1 MSFEVAWYWLLL
13 PPLLFY
19 VWWLSRRSYAQLHP
33 TARWVSLALRTL
45 VLLLLIAGVTRPTY
59 LSRSNRHHLVFV
71 LDVSQSIT
79 TENLDAALDDIDRL
93 ARQAGQGGG
102 DGHISVVA
110 FGRQASLLVRAQDR
124 WDGWLPEVRE
134 QVRYRASLPEL
145 YQQRTALVSA
155 NTSESADEFQDIE
168 ARIVEIERFRD
179 HVAGDQTDVERAMRL
194 ALNCGS
200 THEHRDVYVFTDG
213 NFNQGRWQRAFSAAA
228 DTDAT
233 VHTVALDQ
241 PLPPEVAA
249 VDLALPRTVRVNQ
262 GFSAEV
268 RIASTVRT
276 RAELRVFCDGY
287 AVDRRTVELTPG
299 ENDFKI
305 PGLYVRAK
313 GFHVVEVV
321 VRPEQDTQLRNN
333 TIRSLVV
340 VPGEARILY
349 VDGDE
354 DQIPYLKSA
363 LELEG
368 MLVEGRP
375 ATGVP
380 QNLSELLSFDAFIL
394 SNVPADRLSRRQM
407 QMIRT
412 YVRDFGGGFLMLGGD
427 ESFGLGGYYHT
438 PIEEILPVRM
448 PIQKDLIRPA
458 LGIML
463 VIDKSGSMQGVKIQL
478 AKRAAIAT
486 AEAINP
492 RDQIGVIGFDG
503 ESRVILELTSAAD
516 RPTITNHIS
525 ALDAGGGTFLY
536 PALEDAYDRLLN
548 SNARRKHVIVLS
560 DGQTQGFGYEEI
572 VQAMAA
578 DGITLSAV
586 GIGDGADMNLME
598 DIAMAGGGRAY
609 FTNDFYS
616 IPQIFTREALRAS
629 KSMLVERLVQP
640 IAVGDDVALAEID
653 TDELPLLTGYVAT
666 TPKAA
671 ANVILVSDSGDPLL
685 ANWRYGLGRT
695 VAFMSETKPRW
706 AEDWLEWP
714 DFAKFWSQLV
724 RSVTGENLA
733 RALAVECSHSLEGAD
748 VTLTADVRDSG
759 GNFVTDVA
767 LELSALDSNGRTR
780 QIPVVQQGPGLFEA
794 RVPKI
799 TYGQDQQFSWR
810 FSDGNE
816 GQQTTS
822 YGFVYSFS
830 PEFRTLGVARDMLA
844 QVHARAGG
852 EHMTV
857 GQSSLITGE
866 AAGSYWIQLWPY
878 LIVAALLIVPFD
890 ILCRR
895 LG

>member
-19 VWWLSRRSYAQLHP
+19 VWWISRRSYAQLHP
-33 TARWVSLALRTL
+33 TARRVSLVLRTL

-59 LSRSNRHHLVFV
+59 LSRSSQHHLVFV
-71 LDVSQSIT
+71 LDVSKSIT
-79 TENLDAALDDIDRL
+79 MENLDAALDDIDRL
-93 ARQAGQGGG
+93 ARQAGQRSG
-102 DGHISVVA
+102 DCRISVVA
-110 FGRQASLLVRAQDR
+110 FGRQANLLVRAQDR
-124 WDGWLPEVRE
+124 WEGWLPEVRE
-134 QVRYRASLPEL
+134 KVRYHASLPEL
-145 YQQRTALVSA
+145 YEKRTALVSA
-155 NTSESADEFQDIE
+155 NASASADELQEIE
-168 ARIVEIERFRD
+168 ARIAEIERFRD
-179 HVAGDQTDVERAMRL
+179 QVAGDQTDIERAMRL

-200 THEHRDVYVFTDG
+200 THEHCDVYVLTDG
-213 NFNQGRWQRAFSAAA
+213 NFNQGRWQKAWNAAA
-228 DTDAT
+228 DGDAT
-233 VHTVALDQ
+233 VHTIVLDK

-249 VDLALPRTVRVNQ
+249 ADLALPPTVRVNQ
-262 GFSAEV
+262 GFTAEV
-268 RIASTVRT
+268 HIASTTRT
-276 RAELRVFCDGY
+276 RAELRVFRDGY
-287 AVDRRTVELTPG
+287 AVDRRAVELMPG
-299 ENDFKI
+299 ENNFKI
-305 PGLYVRAK
+305 PGLYVREK

-321 VRPEQDTQLRNN
+321 VRAEQDTQLQNN

-380 QNLSELLSFDAFIL
+380 QNLSELLGFDAFIL

-407 QMIRT
+407 QTIRT

-427 ESFGLGGYYHT
+427 ESFGLGGYFHT

-448 PIQKDLIRPA
+448 PIQKDLIRPS

-463 VIDKSGSMQGVKIQL
+463 VIDKSGSMEGVKIQL

-516 RPTITNHIS
+516 RATITNHIS

-536 PALEDAYDRLLN
+536 PALEDAHGRLLN

-560 DGQTQGFGYEEI
+560 DGQTQGFGYEDI

-598 DIAMAGGGRAY
+598 GIAMAGGGRAY
-609 FTNDFYS
+609 FTSDLYS

-629 KSMLVERLVQP
+629 RSMLVERLVQP
-640 IAVGDDVALAEID
+640 VAISDDVALAEID
-653 TDELPLLTGYVAT
+653 TDEFPLLTGYVAT

-695 VAFMSETKPRW
+695 VAFTSETKPRW

-733 RALAVECSHSLEGAD
+733 RALSVECSHSLEGTSVDLA
-748 VTLTADVRDSG
+748 ADVRDSS
-759 GNFVTDVA
+759 GNFVTGVA
-767 LELSALDSNGRTR
+767 LELSFLDANGRTR
-780 QIPVVQQGPGLFEA
+780 QIPVVQRGPGLFEA

-810 FSDGNE
+810 FSNGDKGE
-816 GQQTTS
+816 QATS

-830 PEFRTLGVARDMLA
+830 PEFRTLGVARDILG
-844 QVHARAGG
+844 QVRTRAGG
-852 EHMTV
+852 EHMAV
-857 GQSSLITGE
+857 GQSNLVTSEHTG
-866 AAGSYWIQLWPY
+866 SHWIQLWPY
-878 LIVAALLIVPFD
+878 LIVTALLIVPFD

>member
-1 MSFEVAWYWLLL
+1 MRFELAWCWLLL
-13 PPLLFY
+13 PPLLVY
-19 VWWLSRRSYAQLHP
+19 VWWLSRRSYAQLNP
-33 TARWVSLALRTL
+33 TAQWISPVLRTL
-45 VLLLLIAGVTRPTY
+45 VLLLLIAAVARPT
-59 LSRSNRHHLVFV
+59 LLRRSDRQHLVCV
-71 LDVSQSIT
+71 LDVSKSVT
-79 TENLDAALDDIDRL
+79 TENLDAALADIDRL
-93 ARQAGQGGG
+93 AHQAIEG
-102 DGHISVVA
+102 DRDCQLSVVA
-110 FGRQASLLVRAQDR
+110 FGRQATLLVHAQER
-124 WDGWLPEVRE
+124 WDGWPPELRE
-134 QVRYRASLPEL
+134 KIRYQAALPEL
-145 YQQRTALVSA
+145 YRQRTTLVSA
-155 NTSESADEFQDIE
+155 DESDGATDLH
-168 ARIVEIERFRD
+168 EIETRIAEVEGFRD
-179 HVAGDQTDVERAMRL
+179 RIAGEQTDIERAMRL

-200 THEHRDVYVFTDG
+200 MHERRTIYVFTDG
-213 NFNQGRWQRAFSAAA
+213 NFNQGCWQQAWNAAA
-228 DTDAT
+228 DAGAT
-233 VHTVALDQ
+233 VHTVMLDR

-249 VDLALPRTVRVNQ
+249 ADLALPPTVRVNQ
-262 GFSAEV
+262 GFTAQV
-268 RIASTVRT
+268 RIASTVAT
-276 RAELRVFCDGY
+276 RAELCVFRDGY
-287 AVDRRTVELTPG
+287 AVDQREVELAPG
-299 ENDFKI
+299 ETDIKV
-305 PGLYVRAK
+305 PGLYVREK
-313 GFHVVEVV
+313 GLHVVEVV
-321 VRPEQDTQLRNN
+321 VRPEQDTQLQNN

-340 VPGEARILY
+340 VPGEARVLY

-412 YVRDFGGGFLMLGGD
+412 YVQDFGGGFLMLGGD
-427 ESFGLGGYYHT
+427 ESFGLGGYFHT

-448 PIQKDLIRPA
+448 PIQKDLIRPS

-463 VIDKSGSMQGVKIQL
+463 VIDKSGSMEGVKIQL

-486 AEAINP
+486 AQAINP

-503 ESRVILELTSAAD
+503 QSRVILELTSAAD
-516 RPTITNHIS
+516 RATITNHIS

-536 PALEDAYDRLLN
+536 PALQDAHDRLLS

-560 DGQTQGFGYEEI
+560 DGQTQGFGYEDI

-598 DIAMAGGGRAY
+598 TIAMSGGGRAY

-640 IAVGDDVALAEID
+640 IAIGDDVALAEID

-714 DFAKFWSQLV
+714 DFAKLWSQLV

-733 RALAVECSHSLEGAD
+733 KAVSLECSHSREGAN
-748 VTLTADVRDSG
+748 VNLTADVRDSA

-767 LELSALDSNGRTR
+767 LALSALDPDGRT
-780 QIPVVQQGPGLFEA
+780 QPIPVEQKGPGLFEA
-794 RVPKI
+794 RVPQI

-810 FSDGNE
+810 VSHGDQPE
-816 GQQTTS
+816 QTTS

-830 PEFRTLGVARDMLA
+830 PEFRTLGAAAETFEQIRVCAA
-844 QVHARAGG
+844 G

-857 GQSSLITGE
+857 GQTDLKMGA
-866 AAGSYWIQLWPY
+866 AAGSHWTQIWPY
-878 LIVAALLIVPFD
+878 LIVAALLLVPFD

>member
-1 MSFEVAWYWLLL
+1 M
-13 PPLLFY
+13 
-19 VWWLSRRSYAQLHP
+19 RYAQLQP
-33 TARWVSLALRTL
+33 LARRASLLLRSL
-45 VLLLLIAGVTRPTY
+45 VLLLLIASITRPTY
-59 LSRSNRHHLVFV
+59 LSRSNRYHLVFL
-71 LDVSQSIT
+71 LDVSKSIV

-93 ARQAGQGGG
+93 ARQVTHGKA
-102 DGHISVVA
+102 DCHITVAA
-110 FGRQASLLVRAQDR
+110 FGCQPSLLVRAQDQ
-124 WDGWLPEVRE
+124 WDGWSPEQRE
-134 QVRYRASLPEL
+134 KIRYRISLPEL
-145 YQQRTALVSA
+145 YKKRTALVSA
-155 NTSESADEFQDIE
+155 HASSDDDEME
-168 ARIVEIERFRD
+168 EVAARIAEIERFRD
-179 HVAGDQTDVERAMRL
+179 QVAGDQTDIERAMRL
-194 ALNCGS
+194 ALNCGA
-200 THEHRDVYVFTDG
+200 TDERREVYVLTDG
-213 NFNQGRWQRAFSAAA
+213 NFNQGRWQNAWNAAA
-228 DTDAT
+228 DAGAT
-233 VHTVALDQ
+233 VHTVVLDK

-249 VDLALPRTVRVNQ
+249 VDLALPPSVRVNQ
-262 GFSAEV
+262 GFTAEI
-268 RIASTVRT
+268 RIAGTVRT
-276 RAELRVFCDGY
+276 RAELHVFRDGY
-287 AVDRRTVELTPG
+287 AVHRRDVDLLPG

-305 PGLYVRAK
+305 PGLYVREK
-313 GFHVVEVV
+313 GFHIVEAV
-321 VRPEQDTQLRNN
+321 VRAEQDTQLQNN

-368 MLVEGRP
+368 MLVQARP

-427 ESFGLGGYYHT
+427 ESFGLGGYFHT

-448 PIQKDLIRPA
+448 PIQKDVIRPS

-463 VIDKSGSMQGVKIQL
+463 VIDKSGSMEGVKIQL

-503 ESRVILELTSAAD
+503 QSRVILELTSAAD
-516 RPTITNHIS
+516 RTTITNHIS

-536 PALEDAYDRLLN
+536 PALEDAHGRLLT

-598 DIAMAGGGRAY
+598 AIAMAGGGRAY
-609 FTNDFYS
+609 FTNDFYT

-640 IAVGDDVALAEID
+640 IAIGDDVALAEID

-706 AEDWLEWP
+706 AEDWLDWP
-714 DFAKFWSQLV
+714 DFPKFWSQLV

-733 RALAVECSHSLEGAD
+733 RDLSVECSHSLEGAG
-748 VTLTADVRDSG
+748 VNLTADVRDSD
-759 GNFVTDVA
+759 GNFVTGA
-767 LELSALDSNGRTR
+767 TLELSALDPNGRTR
-780 QIPVVQQGPGLFEA
+780 EIPIVQTGPGMFEA
-794 RVPKI
+794 HVPKI

-810 FSDGNE
+810 FSNSNDAE
-816 GQQTTS
+816 QTTS

-830 PEFRTLGVARDMLA
+830 PEFRTLGVAGDTLA
-844 QVHARAGG
+844 QIRARAGG
-852 EHMTV
+852 KQMSV
-857 GQSSLITGE
+857 GQSSLIVSQATG
-866 AAGSYWIQLWPY
+866 SHWVQLWPY
-878 LIVAALLIVPFD
+878 LIVAALLLVPLD